1 VTGTLFFVPAA
12 GFLDDLP
19 DPPGGGVAEDGT
31 TPDARACPTTPWRS
45 ATPREAP
52 P

>member
-19 DPPGGGVAEDGT
+19 DPPRD
-31 TPDARACPTTPWRS
+31 P
-45 ATPREAP
+45 
-52 P
+52 